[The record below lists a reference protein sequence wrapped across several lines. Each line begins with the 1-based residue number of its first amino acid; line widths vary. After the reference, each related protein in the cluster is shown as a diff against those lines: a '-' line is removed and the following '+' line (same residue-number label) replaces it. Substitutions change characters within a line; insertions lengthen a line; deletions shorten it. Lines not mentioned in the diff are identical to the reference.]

1 MKTIQIAPEEMG
13 KQIARF
19 REIKPQGTKWA
30 EEMGIPLG
38 AYKKMTAEEFYLL
51 MSAPDLGGPFA
62 SDPAVSYEQNMIVA
76 IVKCSPGQG
85 PYLHAHYN
93 TFENFMVLT
102 GQFEILWGDEG
113 EHRTV
118 LDPYD
123 MIAVPPRVVRRFQ
136 NVSDQTA
143 HLLVFITGDSEEA
156 FNDIDHPQVEA
167 DRLANQFGPDILDKL
182 RGIGV
187 SFEAGVADARDAAE

>member
-1 MKTIQIAPEEMG
+1 MKTVQVTPDEMG

-19 REIKPQGTKWA
+19 REIRPQGTKWA
-30 EEMGIPLG
+30 GEMGIPLG

-62 SDPAVSYEQNMIVA
+62 SDPAVSYEQNMVVA

-123 MIAVPPRVVRRFQ
+123 MIAVPKGVVRTFR
-136 NVSDQTA
+136 NCSDGEA
-143 HLLVFITGDSEEA
+143 MILGFIRGDSPEA
-156 FNDIDHPQVEA
+156 FADVAMTPAAAEDLEA
-167 DRLANQFGPDILDKL
+167 TFGKAAREQIEA
-182 RGIGV
+182 IGWR
-187 SFEAGVADARDAAE
+187 FDAGVE

>member
-19 REIKPQGTKWA
+19 SKIRPQGTKWA
-30 EEMGIPLG
+30 EEMGIPLS

-93 TFENFMVLT
+93 TFENFLVLS
-102 GQFEILWGDEG
+102 GQFEILWGDKG

-118 LDPYD
+118 LDQYD
-123 MIAVPPRVVRRFQ
+123 MIAVPKGVVRTFR
-136 NVSDQTA
+136 NCSDGEA
-143 HLLVFITGDSEEA
+143 LILGFIRGDSPEA
-156 FNDIDHPQVEA
+156 FADVAMTPAAAEDLEA
-167 DRLANQFGPDILDKL
+167 NFGKAAREQIEA
-182 RGIGV
+182 IGWR
-187 SFEAGVADARDAAE
+187 FDAGVE

>member
-1 MKTIQIAPEEMG
+1 MKTIQITPEEMG
-13 KQIARF
+13 RQVARF
-19 REIKPQGTKWA
+19 RDITPQGSQWA
-30 EEMGIPLG
+30 DEMGIPLG
-38 AYKKMTAEEFYLL
+38 AYKKMTAEAFYLL

-62 SDPAVSYEQNMIVA
+62 SNPAVSYEQNMIVA

-102 GQFEILWGDEG
+102 GQFEILWGDAG

-123 MIAVPPRVVRRFQ
+123 MIAVPKGVVRTFR
-136 NVSDQTA
+136 NCSDREA
-143 HLLVFITGDSEEA
+143 MILAFIRGDSPEA
-156 FNDIDHPQVEA
+156 FA
-167 DRLANQFGPDILDKL
+167 D
-182 RGIGV
+182 
-187 SFEAGVADARDAAE
+187 VAMTPAAAEDLEANFGTEAREKIEAIGWRFDAGIAD